1 MDYTINSIIIILET
15 FLQQIKNQ
23 ISSKDIKEKM
33 NIMFVYLFIR
43 NRTIKIYFVDQIW
56 FIIFLNSRIKIHNLN

>member
-43 NRTIKIYFVDQIW
+43 NRTIKIYFVDQI
-56 FIIFLNSRIKIHNLN
+56 